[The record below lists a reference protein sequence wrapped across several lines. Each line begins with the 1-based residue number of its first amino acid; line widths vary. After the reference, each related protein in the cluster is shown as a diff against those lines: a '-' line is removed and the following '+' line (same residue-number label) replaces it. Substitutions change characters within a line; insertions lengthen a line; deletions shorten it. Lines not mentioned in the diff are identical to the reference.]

1 MHNRWFRAV
10 SSVYGKIEQVMFVY
24 PGNDTDRAQL
34 LKLYQEAYR
43 LIPNRVEFY
52 VFAVVGSQQDTERS
66 LDEIVEEIRR
76 YFAEATN
83 SNLRESRVQTIILGT
98 VQELRGT
105 VREWV
110 QDLFFVL
117 ESESRV
123 PVFLQQVHFRHQ
135 HDVGYSNTQIA
146 ETFASATDFLVKP
159 FPYFLTG
166 GNILVGDTY
175 MIASK
180 AILIRNKCQY
190 EKSEAEITEA
200 FRCGFGVENLIWIN
214 ALDVANGSLLGHIDM
229 FMNLGG
235 KVYEDYSWKELVFL
249 GEIRDDCV
257 DKRLDVA
264 SPEIVSCKKQLNDIA
279 SHLERYC
286 SDGLRFKVERI
297 PLLLHFKRGRSP
309 EMVVR
314 SYNNC
319 LVEVYGRV
327 RNVYLPRYREQ
338 LEQFQAGGT
347 AIEQEL
353 VKIYER
359 YGFTASFIDG
369 NFDTLSDNQG
379 SFRCISKVL
388 KRSHTEVRGWNFDF
402 SHNRLRFNGNDQ
414 GIARQ
419 YQEKIEEVLA
429 AFRKEREAK

>member
-1 MHNRWFRAV
+1 M
-10 SSVYGKIEQVMFVY
+10 YGRIEQVMFVY
-24 PGNDTDRAQL
+24 PGNDCDRTQL
-34 LKLYQEAYR
+34 LRLYQEAYR
-43 LIPNRVEFY
+43 LIPSRVEFY
-52 VFAVVGSQQDTERS
+52 VFAVVGSQKDTERN
-66 LDEIVEEIRR
+66 LDEIVEEIRM

-83 SNLRESRVQTIILGT
+83 SNVRDSRVQTIILGT
-98 VQELRGT
+98 VQELKGA

-123 PVFLQQVHFRHQ
+123 PVFLQQVHFRHERE
-135 HDVGYSNTQIA
+135 VGYSNTQIA

-159 FPYFLTG
+159 FPYFITG
-166 GNILVGDTY
+166 GNILVGDNY

-180 AILIRNKCQY
+180 AILNRNKSQY

-200 FRCGFGVENLIWIN
+200 FRCGFGVENLIWIR
-214 ALDVANGSLLGHIDM
+214 ALETADASLLGHIDM
-229 FMNLGG
+229 YMNLGG
-235 KVYEDYSWKELVFL
+235 KVYEDYSWKELIFL
-249 GEIRDDCV
+249 GEIREDCI
-257 DKRLDVA
+257 DEKLDPA
-264 SPEIVSCKKQLNDIA
+264 SPEIETCKKQLDEIA
-279 SHLERYC
+279 SHLERFN

-297 PLLLHFKRGRSP
+297 PLLLHYKRGRSP
-309 EMVVR
+309 ELVVR

-327 RNVYLPRYREQ
+327 RNVYLPRYREK
-338 LEQFQAGGT
+338 LEQFRVGGA

-353 VKIYER
+353 VETYER
-359 YGFTASFIDG
+359 YGFSVSFIDG

-419 YQEKIEEVLA
+419 YQEKIEEMLA
-429 AFRKEREAK
+429 AYRKERAAKQSN